1 MGSQARLANTGGGD
15 GFTTDWTDEITEK
28 PMLISDY
35 PENSSFYDYY
45 FNVEGSGWS
54 KFNLEVELSE
64 AKLAFNDQMDNQ
76 KRMYNFYCPTY
87 DSLRYHFLC
96 EAFVTNQ
103 VSTLVIGNAGAGSS
117 VFLKE
122 LLFK

>member
-1 MGSQARLANTGGGD
+1 
-15 GFTTDWTDEITEK
+15 
-28 PMLISDY
+28 MLISDY

-64 AKLAFNDQMDNQ
+64 AKLAFNDQMESQ
-76 KRMYNFYCPTY
+76 RKMWNFYCPTY
-87 DSLRYHFLC
+87 DSLRYQHLC

-103 VSTLVIGNAGAGSS
+103 VSTLIIGNSGSGTS
-117 VFLKE
+117 VFLRE